1 MAHMLEATEVWAGNL
16 SNGSYAMLLLNR
28 ADTPQKVEISWD
40 EIGFDNKTLK
50 LRDLW
55 EQKDL
60 GEFNDSF
67 SVSLES
73 HDSVLLKAE
82 VKETGPEDDKDNH
95 KVQNIVMIALGGVIA
110 ICIGVIIYMYIKN
123 RKSKNGENEER
134 DRLIENNNN

>member
-1 MAHMLEATEVWAGNL
+1 M
-16 SNGSYAMLLLNR
+16 
-28 ADTPQKVEISWD
+28 
-40 EIGFDNKTLK
+40 
-50 LRDLW
+50 RDLW

-82 VKETGPEDDKDNH
+82 VKEPIPPETDTDGPEDDKDNH